1 MSDGDASSYVT
12 TDTDAGTDTGFSTVS
27 TNSMDDNLND
37 IIQTINAL
45 YEEIGAIDTNI
56 KTLTMPLTDM
66 VAEQLSDVKFLENSP
81 FRTSTFMLREGVP
94 FMGNM
99 AVGKRYAFKDIVETL
114 RVYLFDKKLV
124 ESDGTIQVN
133 ETLRLLFEIQET
145 ETTFPTLLLHL
156 RRILV

>member
-94 FMGNM
+94 LGNM

-124 ESDGTIQVN
+124 EPDGTIQVN
-133 ETLRLLFEIQET
+133 ETLRLLFEIQEA

>member
-1 MSDGDASSYVT
+1 MSDGDASSNVT
-12 TDTDAGTDTGFSTVS
+12 TDTDTDTGCSNIS

-37 IIQTINAL
+37 IIYTINAL
-45 YEEIGAIDTNI
+45 YEEIGAIDTNL
-56 KTLTMPLTDM
+56 KTLTTPLTDM

-94 FMGNM
+94 LGNM

-124 ESDGTIQVN
+124 EPDGTIQVN